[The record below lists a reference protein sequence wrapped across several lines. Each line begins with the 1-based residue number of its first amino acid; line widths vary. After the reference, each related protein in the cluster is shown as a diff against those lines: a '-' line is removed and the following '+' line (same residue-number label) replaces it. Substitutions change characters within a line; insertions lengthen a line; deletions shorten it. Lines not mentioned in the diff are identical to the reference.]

1 MVKET
6 KIGRESQIPCQ
17 GKKGRYRTRETARER
32 ERERMS
38 DTDGEGK
45 LEEYYYEEIGK

>member
-17 GKKGRYRTRETARER
+17 GKKDRYRTTETARES
-32 ERERMS
+32 ERMS